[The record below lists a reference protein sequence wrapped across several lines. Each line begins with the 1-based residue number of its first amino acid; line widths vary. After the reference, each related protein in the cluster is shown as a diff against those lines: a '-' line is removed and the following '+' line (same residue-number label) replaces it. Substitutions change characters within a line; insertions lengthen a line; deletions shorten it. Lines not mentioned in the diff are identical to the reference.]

1 MSEKKFRFS
10 LATVLEVRKQAT
22 ERAMQA
28 LARAMHHREAQ
39 AATVAAAEAR
49 LREATA
55 AGPRAGT
62 TGPEGLRRSAAFR
75 QHAHQRVTEAQK
87 TLQHLQQK
95 EREARHALAN
105 ARHAEEALYEL
116 RDEEKAKHTK
126 ALRDAQQA
134 FLDEQAVTR
143 HQHDHPLL
151 S

>member
-1 MSEKKFRFS
+1 MSEKTFRFS
-10 LATVLEVRKQAT
+10 LATVLEVRTQAT
-22 ERAMQA
+22 ERAMQV
-28 LARAMHHREAQ
+28 LARAMHQREAQ
-39 AATVAAAEAR
+39 AATVATAEAR
-49 LREATA
+49 LREARA
-55 AGPRAGT
+55 AGPRSGR

-75 QHAHQRVTEAQK
+75 QHAHQRVTEARK

-95 EREARHALAN
+95 EREARQALAK

-116 RDEEKAKHTK
+116 RDEEQAAHTK
-126 ALRDAQQA
+126 ARRDAQQA